1 MAKSIFTVQ
10 HKSFIEALREI
21 RRASSMTQV
30 ELSGLLEKD
39 QSYISNIER
48 GQRRLDVIEFI
59 AIAAALYRDAVELFG
74 EIVTRMGDENS
85 EGKEGNLNIG
95 KIGRESWGERGWQAR

>member
-59 AIAAALYRDAVELFG
+59 AIAAALDRDAVELFG
-74 EIVTRMGDENS
+74 EIVDRKS
-85 EGKEGNLNIG
+85 VVSGKSVAVGLELGG
-95 KIGRESWGERGWQAR
+95 RRKIKKKK

>member
-21 RRASSMTQV
+21 RRASSVTQV
-30 ELSGLLEKD
+30 ELSALLEKD

-48 GQRRLDVIEFI
+48 GQRRLDVIEFM
-59 AIAAALYRDAVELFG
+59 AIAVALERDAVELFG
-74 EIVTRMGDENS
+74 EIVSRMEAKDSSG
-85 EGKEGNLNIG
+85 
-95 KIGRESWGERGWQAR
+95 

>member
-21 RRASSMTQV
+21 RSASPMTQV
-30 ELSGLLEKD
+30 ELSGMLEKD
-39 QSYISNIER
+39 QSYIRNIER

-59 AIAAALYRDAVELFG
+59 AISVALDRDAVKLFG
-74 EIVTRMGDENS
+74 ELVPRMGVQRS
-85 EGKEGNLNIG
+85 KG
-95 KIGRESWGERGWQAR
+95 QAGHFNTGSSQIPVIPPVA